1 VKLGG
6 WWTTPLL
13 GRLLLALALVAG
25 AIVVWSSPLHRAF
38 YFSEAPPPGERGS
51 ANPSRSAFG
60 PAAPGGPA
68 AAGSAV
74 PSVAPGGGQ
83 SLPDAA
89 DRIQLRVADRVPPRL
104 PAEGVPSGW
113 AAKEFTGRAWVELVR
128 DGARL
133 ALKLRS
139 EQSSFAVY
147 RDVVVD
153 LNEFRFLSW
162 SWKVVRLP
170 TEGDVRV
177 RARDDQA
184 AQLYVI
190 FPRWP
195 SPLTNSDVIGYV
207 WDSRA
212 PVGTRVTSTKAGN
225 VKIIV
230 VASGASPPDT
240 WRVEQRD
247 VAQDY
252 AALFGRHPPRVG
264 RVAIMIDT
272 NDTGGAAEALVG
284 DIVFARRRTE
294 SMEIPTSMLR

>member
-13 GRLLLALALVAG
+13 GRLLLALVLVAG
-25 AIVVWSSPLHRAF
+25 AIVVWSSPSHRAF
-38 YFSEAPPPGERGS
+38 YFSEAPPPGERAG
-51 ANPSRSAFG
+51 ANPSGSAFG
-60 PAAPGGPA
+60 PAAPGGFA

-74 PSVAPGGGQ
+74 S
-83 SLPDAA
+83 SDAA
-89 DRIQLRVADRVPPRL
+89 DRIQLRVADRVPSRL

-113 AAKEFTGRAWVELVR
+113 AAKEFTGRASVELVR
-128 DGARL
+128 DGGRL

-139 EQSSFAVY
+139 EQSSFALY

-162 SWKVVRLP
+162 SWKVVLLP
-170 TEGDVRV
+170 AEGDVRE

-212 PVGTRVTSTKAGN
+212 PVGARVTSTKAGN

-230 VASGASPPDT
+230 VASGGSARDT
-240 WRVEQRD
+240 WRVEHRN

-272 NDTGGAAEALVG
+272 NDTRGAAEALVG
-284 DIVFARRRTE
+284 DIVFARRPAE

>member
-1 VKLGG
+1 MKLGG

-13 GRLLLALALVAG
+13 GRLLLALVLVAG
-25 AIVVWSSPLHRAF
+25 AIVVWSSPLYRAF
-38 YFSEAPPPGERGS
+38 YFNEAPPPGERGG

-60 PAAPGGPA
+60 PAPGGFA
-68 AAGSAV
+68 ATGSAV
-74 PSVAPGGGQ
+74 PSVAPGRGQ
-83 SLPDAA
+83 SPLDAA
-89 DRIQLRVADRVPPRL
+89 DRIQLRVADRVPSRL
-104 PAEGVPSGW
+104 PAEGVPFGW

-128 DGARL
+128 DGGRL

-139 EQSSFAVY
+139 EQSSCALY

-162 SWKVVRLP
+162 SWKVVLLP
-170 TEGDVRV
+170 AEGDVRE

-212 PVGTRVTSTKAGN
+212 PVGARVTSTKAGN

-230 VASGASPPDT
+230 VASGGSSRGT
-240 WRVEQRD
+240 WRVEQRN

-284 DIVFARRRTE
+284 DIVFARRPAE

>member
-1 VKLGG
+1 VVEPALSC
-6 WWTTPLL
+6 
-13 GRLLLALALVAG
+13 LLL
-25 AIVVWSSPLHRAF
+25 R
-38 YFSEAPPPGERGS
+38 RGS
-51 ANPSRSAFG
+51 AAWRAGRRNPVAIGARARGAWG
-60 PAAPGGPA
+60 PRGRRLRRARVRTGARPVASGRRGPYRAA
-68 AAGSAV
+68 
-74 PSVAPGGGQ
+74 
-83 SLPDAA
+83 
-89 DRIQLRVADRVPPRL
+89 

-128 DGARL
+128 DGGRL

-139 EQSSFAVY
+139 EQSSFALY

-162 SWKVVRLP
+162 SWKVVLLP
-170 TEGDVRV
+170 AEGDVRE

-212 PVGTRVTSTKAGN
+212 PVGARVTSTKAGN

-230 VASGASPPDT
+230 VESGGSRRDT
-240 WRVEQRD
+240 WRVEQRN

-252 AALFGRHPPRVG
+252 AALFGRHPPLVG

-272 NDTGGAAEALVG
+272 DDTGGAAEALVA
-284 DIVFARRRTE
+284 DIVFARRPAE